1 MVNEMWQTENI
12 FDILVSDNL
21 VYNEYT
27 YEEESRTRRDNAER
41 ISNWDEQEPWKNDHR
56 DAMLLEAYGMG

>member
-1 MVNEMWQTENI
+1 VTILLPAKSRFHTSGYRMVNEMWITENI

-41 ISNWDEQEPWKNDHR
+41 ISK
-56 DAMLLEAYGMG
+56 LG

>member
-1 MVNEMWQTENI
+1 MVNEMWITENI

-41 ISNWDEQEPWKNDHR
+41 ISK
-56 DAMLLEAYGMG
+56 LG